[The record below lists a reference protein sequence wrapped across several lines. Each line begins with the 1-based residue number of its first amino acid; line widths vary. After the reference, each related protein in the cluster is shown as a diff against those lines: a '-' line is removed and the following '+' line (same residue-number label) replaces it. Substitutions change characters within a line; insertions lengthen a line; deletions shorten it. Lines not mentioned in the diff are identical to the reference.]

1 MNKYQKAI
9 LPGLITG
16 CLTLIGL
23 SQLLMRPGL
32 TVNAAAPSAVD
43 ADTSV
48 NDAAISAGCVI
59 SASYPESIQQ
69 WCTLISTAASQYGLD
84 ANLLAAVMLQ
94 ESGGAADAY
103 SVSGAVGLLQV
114 MPSDGIAAGFM
125 CANGPCFANRPTTQ
139 ELLDPAFNIDF
150 GARYLSGLIQRYD
163 GDTREALRSYGPL
176 NMEYR
181 YADIVLTIL
190 QNHQ

>member
-32 TVNAAAPSAVD
+32 TVNAASLNTGE
-43 ADTSV
+43 DTASS
-48 NDAAISAGCVI
+48 NDTAIPCTI
-59 SASYPESIQQ
+59 STSYPESIQQ
-69 WCTLISTAASQYGLD
+69 WCNLISAAAGQYGLD
-84 ANLLAAVMLQ
+84 ANLIAAVMLQ
-94 ESGGAADAY
+94 ESGGDADAY
-103 SVSGAVGLLQV
+103 SASGAVGLLQV

-125 CANGPCFANRPTTQ
+125 CANGPCFASRPTTQ
-139 ELLDPAFNIDF
+139 ELLDPAFNIDY
-150 GARYLSGLIQRYD
+150 GARYLSGLIQRYG

-190 QNHQ
+190 ENHQ

>member
-1 MNKYQKAI
+1 MNNYQKAI
-9 LPGLITG
+9 LPGLITS

-23 SQLLMRPGL
+23 SQLLLRPGL
-32 TVNAAAPSAVD
+32 TVSAAAPLSIENSSESAP
-43 ADTSV
+43 S
-48 NDAAISAGCVI
+48 NGCLVQ
-59 SASYPESIQQ
+59 ASYPESILQ
-69 WCTLISTAASQYGLD
+69 WCDLITTAASQYGLD
-84 ANLLAAVMLQ
+84 ANLIAAVMLQ
-94 ESGGAADAY
+94 ESGGNPEAY
-103 SVSGAVGLLQV
+103 SSSGAVGLMQV
-114 MPSDGIAAGFM
+114 MPSDGLAAGFM

-139 ELLDPAFNIDF
+139 ELLDPAFNIDY
-150 GARYLSGLIQRYD
+150 GVRYLSGLIERYD